1 MIIGHLALVV
11 LIKNRAPSTA
21 TIPLLAGSLL
31 PDVGDKALKYMIKG
45 DEGRTFFHS
54 LLGTTAFLAA
64 VSIFGRPAWRRSW
77 VIGYVAHLAADLE
90 GDIPW
95 FYPLIEYEF
104 RYYPYTY
111 RQKLIRLITHPR
123 PLESLLTLWALIE
136 LVASRKSGTA

>member
-1 MIIGHLALVV
+1 MG
-11 LIKNRAPSTA
+11 
-21 TIPLLAGSLL
+21 
-31 PDVGDKALKYMIKG
+31 
-45 DEGRTFFHS
+45 EGLDHANAHS
-54 LLGTTAFLAA
+54 
-64 VSIFGRPAWRRSW
+64 RRLRRRRL
-77 VIGYVAHLAADLE
+77 AHLAADLE